1 MTRSDG
7 GPHARLSVIIGMAVW
22 LAVPAVGWAQQPE
35 PIQGFGT
42 DLTPAEVQRL
52 FDAYEMMQ
60 AQEMLDLTD
69 DQFPQFVGKLKAL
82 QEARRQTQ
90 QGRQRL
96 LRQLQQL
103 ANQPSSDEAVLEERL
118 DDLRRHDR
126 EAADARRLAYEE
138 IDAMLNVRQQVR
150 FRMFE
155 QAMERR
161 RLDLLMRARR
171 QQQQRRN
178 PGR

>member
-1 MTRSDG
+1 MRRIETGRR
-7 GPHARLSVIIGMAVW
+7 ARLSVLLAMVVW
-22 LAVPAVGWAQQPE
+22 LAAPAVGWAQQPE
-35 PIQGFGT
+35 RIQGFGA
-42 DLTPAEVQRL
+42 DLSPAEVQRL

-69 DQFPQFVGKLKAL
+69 AQFSQFVGKLKGL
-82 QEARRQTQ
+82 QDARRQTQ

-96 LRQLQQL
+96 LRQL
-103 ANQPSSDEAVLEERL
+103 ANQPSSDEAALKERL

-126 EAADARRLAYEE
+126 EAADARRVAYEE

-161 RLDLLMRARR
+161 RLDLLIRARR
-171 QQQQRRN
+171 QQQRQN